1 MAVGGIETGPIKN
14 LNNQPR
20 REINIPSNGQDW
32 VAFAASVKQIWKN
45 GDDKQPTTVPT
56 STPAT
61 EPKEGVDIY
70 G

>member
-20 REINIPSNGQDW
+20 HEINIPSNGQDW
-32 VAFAASVKQIWKN
+32 VALASSLKRIWKV
-45 GDDKQPTTVPT
+45 GDKPAANVPV
-56 STPAT
+56 SAPAT
-61 EPKEGVDIY
+61 EPKEGVDTY